1 MKLGKTAKLLLL
13 FLLLLGFGGF
23 LVILQNGLE
32 RLQRLPEEK
41 VYYPETRDLYNGFGL
56 RGKRRLSGQ
65 ILVESKEQ
73 VIYTDRI
80 LKLGKLQKEQIPYAA
95 EMAGALA
102 EKTGCEIYVMPV
114 PERVVLEKGYEGRKA
129 EYSGWVSELQEALP
143 EGTVLLDPLPELEK
157 HPDEYLYFRTENN
170 WTMRGAFY
178 GAQAVLR
185 ALGMEEENLTAY
197 REYAFGN
204 FDGNLMRGAVKS
216 CTDDSMKDLIQ
227 SMERDV
233 FYIYINGANPN
244 REELTLESRSGGI
257 RTLKRPA
264 IQFNSS
270 GSNAVIASDYEHSV
284 VEGRGKE
291 KREGNLLLIADPR
304 GKMMISVLSE
314 VFDQVYVSNIYED
327 SDFAGNL
334 EKTIQEHDIE
344 VILWAQDSVE
354 MGRSSYMKALNP
366 LLQEGGD
373 SNE

>member
-56 RGKRRLSGQ
+56 PGKRRLSGQ
-65 ILVESKEQ
+65 ILVKSEEQ

-95 EMAGALA
+95 EMAGALS

-114 PERVVLEKGYEGRKA
+114 PERVVLEEGYEAKKE
-129 EYSGWVSELQEALP
+129 EYSGWIAELRETLP

-178 GAQAVLR
+178 GAQAALR
-185 ALGMEEENLTAY
+185 AFGMEEENLEAY
-197 REYAFGN
+197 REYAFGS
-204 FDGNLMRGAVKS
+204 FDGNLMREAVKS
-216 CTDDSMKDLIQ
+216 CADDSMKDRIG
-227 SMERDV
+227 SMEKDV

-257 RTLKRPA
+257 RTVKRST
-264 IQFNSS
+264 ILFNSS
-270 GSNAVIASDYEHSV
+270 GSNAVVASDYEHSV
-284 VEGRGKE
+284 VEGRGKG
-291 KREGNLLLIADPR
+291 KREGNLLLITDPR
-304 GKMMISVLSE
+304 GEMMISVLSE

-327 SDFAGNL
+327 TDFAQNL
-334 EKTIQEHDIE
+334 EKTIREHDIE
-344 VILWAQDSVE
+344 VILWAQDAVE
-354 MGRSSYMKALNP
+354 MGSSSYMKALNP
-366 LLQEGGD
+366 LLKEGGD

>member
-65 ILVESKEQ
+65 ILVESEEQ

-291 KREGNLLLIADPR
+291 NREGNLLLIADPR

>member
-1 MKLGKTAKLLLL
+1 M
-13 FLLLLGFGGF
+13 
-23 LVILQNGLE
+23 
-32 RLQRLPEEK
+32 
-41 VYYPETRDLYNGFGL
+41 YNGFGL
-56 RGKRRLSGQ
+56 RGKRKLSGQ

-80 LKLGKLQKEQIPYAA
+80 LKLGKLQKEQIPYTSGMAA
-95 EMAGALA
+95 ALS

-114 PERVVLEKGYEGRKA
+114 PERVVLEKGYEDQKA
-129 EYSGWVSELQEALP
+129 EYSGWIAELQDALP
-143 EGTVLLDPLPELEK
+143 EGTMLLDPLPELEK

-178 GAQAVLR
+178 GAQVVLR

-244 REELTLESRSGGI
+244 REELTLESRSGEI
-257 RTLKRPA
+257 RTVKRPA

-291 KREGNLLLIADPR
+291 NREGNLLLIADPR

-327 SDFAGNL
+327 SDFAQNL

>member
-13 FLLLLGFGGF
+13 FLLLLGLGGF

-32 RLQRLPEEK
+32 KLQRLPEEK

-56 RGKRRLSGQ
+56 LGKRRLSGQ
-65 ILVESKEQ
+65 ILMENEEQ

-95 EMAGALA
+95 GTAAALA

-114 PERVVLEKGYEGRKA
+114 PERVVLEKGYEDQKA
-129 EYSGWVSELQEALP
+129 EYSGWIAELQEALP
-143 EGTVLLDPLPELEK
+143 EGTMLLDPLPEFEK

-178 GAQAVLR
+178 GAQTAIR
-185 ALGMEEENLTAY
+185 GLGMEEENLNAY
-197 REYAFGN
+197 REYAFGS

-216 CTDDSMKDLIQ
+216 CTDDSMKDVIQ

-257 RTLKRPA
+257 RTIKRPT
-264 IQFNSS
+264 IQFNSN

-284 VEGRGKE
+284 VEGRDKGN
-291 KREGNLLLIADPR
+291 REGNLLLIADPR

-327 SDFAGNL
+327 SDFVGDL
-334 EKTIQEHDIE
+334 EKTIREHDIE
-344 VILWAQDSVE
+344 VILWAQDAAE

-366 LLQEGGD
+366 LLQEGGKPD
-373 SNE
+373 E

>member
-56 RGKRRLSGQ
+56 RGKRKLSGQ
-65 ILVESKEQ
+65 ILVESEEQ

-95 EMAGALA
+95 EMAGALS

-114 PERVVLEKGYEGRKA
+114 PERVALEEGYEK
-129 EYSGWVSELQEALP
+129 EKEDYSGWIAELQEALP

-244 REELTLESRSGGI
+244 REELTLESRSGEI
-257 RTLKRPA
+257 RTVKRPA

-291 KREGNLLLIADPR
+291 NREGNLLLIADPR

-327 SDFAGNL
+327 SDFAQNL

>member
-1 MKLGKTAKLLLL
+1 MKLDKTAKLLLL

-32 RLQRLPEEK
+32 KLQRLPEEK

-65 ILVESKEQ
+65 ILVESEEQ

-95 EMAGALA
+95 EMAGALS

-114 PERVVLEKGYEGRKA
+114 PERVALEEGYEK
-129 EYSGWVSELQEALP
+129 EKEDYSGWIAELQEALP

-197 REYAFGN
+197 REYAFGSFN
-204 FDGNLMRGAVKS
+204 GNLMHRAAS
-216 CTDDSMKDLIQ
+216 TCTDDSMKDLIQ

-244 REELTLESRSGGI
+244 REELTLESRSGEI
-257 RTLKRPA
+257 RTVKRPA

-291 KREGNLLLIADPR
+291 NREGNLLLIADPR

-327 SDFAGNL
+327 SDFAQNL

>member
-13 FLLLLGFGGF
+13 FLLLLGLGGF
-23 LVILQNGLE
+23 LVIFQNGLE
-32 RLQRLPEEK
+32 KLQRLPEEK

-56 RGKRRLSGQ
+56 RGKRKLSGQ

-80 LKLGKLQKEQIPYAA
+80 LKLGKLQKEQIPYASG
-95 EMAGALA
+95 MAAALA

-114 PERVVLEKGYEGRKA
+114 PERVVLEKGYEDQKA
-129 EYSGWVSELQEALP
+129 EYSGWIAELQEALP
-143 EGTVLLDPLPELEK
+143 EGTMLLDPLPELEK

-244 REELTLESRSGGI
+244 REELTLESRSGEI
-257 RTLKRPA
+257 RTVKRPA

-291 KREGNLLLIADPR
+291 NREGNLLLIADPR

-366 LLQEGGD
+366 LLHEGGD

>member
-32 RLQRLPEEK
+32 KLQRLPEEK

-65 ILVESKEQ
+65 ILVESEEQ

-95 EMAGALA
+95 EMAGALS

-114 PERVVLEKGYEGRKA
+114 PERVVLEEGYEKEKE
-129 EYSGWVSELQEALP
+129 EYSGWIAELQEALP
-143 EGTVLLDPLPELEK
+143 EGITLLDPLPELEK

-216 CTDDSMKDLIQ
+216 CTDDSMKDLLQ

-244 REELTLESRSGGI
+244 REELTLESRSGEV
-257 RTLKRPA
+257 RTVKRPA

-291 KREGNLLLIADPR
+291 NREGNLLLIADPR

-314 VFDQVYVSNIYED
+314 MFDQVYVSNIYED

>member
-65 ILVESKEQ
+65 ILVESEEQ

-197 REYAFGN
+197 REYVFGN

-244 REELTLESRSGGI
+244 REELTLESRSGEI
-257 RTLKRPA
+257 RTVKRPA

-291 KREGNLLLIADPR
+291 NREGNLLLIADPR

>member
-65 ILVESKEQ
+65 ILVESEEQ

-102 EKTGCEIYVMPV
+102 EKTGCEIYMMPV

-197 REYAFGN
+197 REYAFGSFN
-204 FDGNLMRGAVKS
+204 GNLMHRA
-216 CTDDSMKDLIQ
+216 
-227 SMERDV
+227 
-233 FYIYINGANPN
+233 
-244 REELTLESRSGGI
+244 
-257 RTLKRPA
+257 
-264 IQFNSS
+264 
-270 GSNAVIASDYEHSV
+270 AVIASNYLHSV
-284 VEGRGKE
+284 VEGRGKGN
-291 KREGNLLLIADPR
+291 REGNLLLITDSK

-314 VFDQVYVSNIYED
+314 VFDQVYVSNIDED
-327 SDFAGNL
+327 ADFAGNL

-344 VILWAQDSVE
+344 AILWAQNAAE
-354 MGRSSYMKALNP
+354 IGRPSYMRALNP
-366 LLQEGGD
+366 LLKEGGD

>member
-1 MKLGKTAKLLLL
+1 M
-13 FLLLLGFGGF
+13 
-23 LVILQNGLE
+23 ILQNGLE
-32 RLQRLPEEK
+32 KLQRLPEEK

-56 RGKRRLSGQ
+56 RGKRKLSGQ
-65 ILVESKEQ
+65 ILVESEEQ

-80 LKLGKLQKEQIPYAA
+80 LKLGKLQKEQIPYTAG
-95 EMAGALA
+95 MAGALA

-114 PERVVLEKGYEGRKA
+114 PERVALEEGYEK
-129 EYSGWVSELQEALP
+129 EKEDYSGWIAELQEALP
-143 EGTVLLDPLPELEK
+143 EGTVLLDPFPELEK

-204 FDGNLMRGAVKS
+204 FDGNLMRGAVKN

-244 REELTLESRSGGI
+244 REELTLESRSGEI
-257 RTLKRPA
+257 RTVKRPA

-291 KREGNLLLIADPR
+291 NREGNLLLIADPR

-327 SDFAGNL
+327 SDFAQNL

>member
-65 ILVESKEQ
+65 ILVESEEQ

-102 EKTGCEIYVMPV
+102 EKTGCEIYMMPV

-197 REYAFGN
+197 REYAFGSFN
-204 FDGNLMRGAVKS
+204 GNLMHRAAS
-216 CTDDSMKDLIQ
+216 TCTDDSLKKSIRSIEGDA
-227 SMERDV
+227 
-233 FYIYINGANPN
+233 FYIYIKGSNPN
-244 REELTLESRSGGI
+244 REELTLESGSGGI
-257 RTLKRPA
+257 RTLKRPT
-264 IQFNSS
+264 IQFIRN
-270 GSNAVIASDYEHSV
+270 GVNAVIASNYLHSV
-284 VEGRGKE
+284 VEGRGKGN
-291 KREGNLLLIADPR
+291 REGNLLLITDSK

-314 VFDQVYVSNIYED
+314 VFDQVYVSNIDED
-327 SDFAGNL
+327 ADFAGNL

-344 VILWAQDSVE
+344 VILWAQDAAE
-354 MGRSSYMKALNP
+354 MGRSSYMRALNP
-366 LLQEGGD
+366 LLKEGGD

>member
-13 FLLLLGFGGF
+13 FLLLLGLGGF

-32 RLQRLPEEK
+32 KLQRLPEEK

-56 RGKRRLSGQ
+56 PGKRRLSGQ

-73 VIYTDRI
+73 VIYTDCI

-114 PERVVLEKGYEGRKA
+114 PERVVLEKGYEDQKA
-129 EYSGWVSELQEALP
+129 EYSGWIAELQEALP
-143 EGTVLLDPLPELEK
+143 EGTMLLDPLPELEK

-178 GAQAVLR
+178 GAQTALR
-185 ALGMEEENLTAY
+185 GLGMEEENLNAY
-197 REYAFGN
+197 REYAFGS

-216 CTDDSMKDLIQ
+216 CTDDSMKDVIR

-257 RTLKRPA
+257 RTIKRPT
-264 IQFNSS
+264 IQFNSN

-284 VEGRGKE
+284 VEGRDKGN
-291 KREGNLLLIADPR
+291 REGNLLLIADPR

-327 SDFAGNL
+327 SDFAGDL

-344 VILWAQDSVE
+344 VILWAQDAAE

-366 LLQEGGD
+366 LLQEGGKPD
-373 SNE
+373 E

>member
-95 EMAGALA
+95 EMAGALS

-114 PERVVLEKGYEGRKA
+114 PERVALEEGYEK
-129 EYSGWVSELQEALP
+129 EKEDYSGWIAELQEALP
-143 EGTVLLDPLPELEK
+143 EGITLLDPLLELEK

-185 ALGMEEENLTAY
+185 ELGMEEENLTAY

-244 REELTLESRSGGI
+244 REELTLESRSGEI
-257 RTLKRPA
+257 RTVKRPA

-291 KREGNLLLIADPR
+291 NREGNLLLIADPR

-327 SDFAGNL
+327 SDFAQNL

-366 LLQEGGD
+366 LLQKGGD